1 MTAAAIIVA
10 AGRGT
15 RAGGPLPKQWQ
26 ELAGRPVIDWTL
38 DAFRALP
45 EIGRI
50 VAVLHPSELDRARAW
65 PDVTAVAGGSSRAES
80 VRAGLEALAG
90 DPPRHVLIHDA
101 ARPLVTQ
108 EVILAV
114 LAALAEH
121 RAAAPGLPVTDAL
134 WRVEE
139 GFVTGT
145 VDRRGV
151 WRAQTPQGFH
161 FDAILAAHRALSPA
175 EAAGMADDVAVA
187 RAAGLAV
194 AAVPGD
200 ERNLKITRPE
210 DFARAEAL
218 MGAEMDVRTG
228 NGFDVHRFGPG
239 DHVRLCGV
247 SVPHDRGLIGHSDA
261 DVALHA
267 LTDAV
272 LGALALG
279 DIGSHFPPSDPRWKG
294 ADSSLFLAR
303 AVELATERGYAVT
316 ALDVTIICELPRIG
330 PHVAA
335 MRARIAAIAGVD
347 ESRVSVKATTTERLG
362 FAGRGEGI
370 AALATATVVAP

>member
-1 MTAAAIIVA
+1 MTTAAIIVA
-10 AGRGT
+10 AGRGR
-15 RAGGPLPKQWQ
+15 RAGGPVPKQWQ

-50 VAVLHPSELDRARAW
+50 LVVLHPAELDRAARW
-65 PDVTAVAGGSSRAES
+65 PDVTAVAGGASRAES
-80 VRAGLEALAG
+80 VRAGLEALAAA
-90 DPPRHVLIHDA
+90 PPERVLIHDA

-114 LAALAEH
+114 LAALDTHE
-121 RAAAPGLPVTDAL
+121 AAAPGLPVTDAL
-134 WRVEE
+134 WRVRE

-145 VDRRGV
+145 AERSGL
-151 WRAQTPQGFH
+151 WRAQTPQGFRYS
-161 FDAILAAHRALSPA
+161 AILAAHRALAPD
-175 EAAGMADDVAVA
+175 EAAAMADDVAVA

-194 AAVPGD
+194 AVVPGD
-200 ERNLKITRPE
+200 ERNIKITRPE

-218 MGAEMDVRTG
+218 MGAAMDVRVG

-267 LTDAV
+267 VTDAV

-279 DIGSHFPPSDPRWKG
+279 DIGSHFPPSDPQWKG
-294 ADSSLFLAR
+294 ADSAIFLTR
-303 AVELATERGYAVT
+303 AVELAREQGYTVSAI
-316 ALDVTIICELPRIG
+316 DVTIICELPKIG
-330 PHVAA
+330 PHVLD
-335 MRARIAAIAGVD
+335 MRARVAAIAGI
-347 ESRVSVKATTTERLG
+347 EEGRISVKATTTERLG

-370 AALATATVVAP
+370 AALATATLVAA